1 MEQRGQRKQKQN
13 TWLILTSIK
22 VVDLATERCV
32 QHAKCE
38 QAFPDM
44 QLALYS

>member
-1 MEQRGQRKQKQN
+1 MEQRGQRKQKLN
-13 TWLILTSIK
+13 IWLILTSIK

-32 QHAKCE
+32 QREKCE